1 VIKSSIAAAEAEDA
15 ITPPDISQFV
25 TEDDTPVD
33 NLLSEKNMRLLVE
46 SLYTSWPGPADG
58 RPYVAMANVGLF
70 YAVHAPPLVPDVLL
84 SLGVRAPDDLNLKEN
99 RSYFTWLYG
108 KPPDVVI
115 EIVSNR
121 EGGELGD
128 KLLDYARIGV
138 GYYVVFDPFHCASDH
153 TLQIFT
159 RLANGYTSVN
169 ETWMPG
175 VELGLML
182 WEGEYESVAGIW
194 LRWRTAANELVLC
207 GAEAKALSEQ
217 RAEAERQHADA
228 EGQRADAERQ
238 RADAEGQRAD
248 AEHQRAQEAQARAEA
263 LAAKLRALGV
273 DPDA

>member
-1 VIKSSIAAAEAEDA
+1 VIETVIAAAEAEDA

-33 NLLSEKNMRLLVE
+33 NLLSEKNMRLLAE

-58 RPYVAMANVGLF
+58 RSYVAMANVGFF
-70 YAVHAPPLVPDVLL
+70 YAVHASPLVPDVLL
-84 SLGVRAPDDLNLKEN
+84 SLGVRAPNDLSLKEN
-99 RSYFTWLYG
+99 RSYFAWLYG

-138 GYYVVFDPFHCASDH
+138 AYYVVFDPFHCVGAN

-159 RLANGYTSVN
+159 RFANGYTRVSD
-169 ETWMPG
+169 TWMPG
-175 VELGLML
+175 VELGLTL
-182 WEGEYESVAGIW
+182 WEGEYEGMAGTW

-207 GAEAKALSEQ
+207 GAEAKALSDQ
-217 RAEAERQHADA
+217 RAEAE
-228 EGQRADAERQ
+228 GQRAE
-238 RADAEGQRAD
+238 AEGQRAD
-248 AEHQRAQEAQARAEA
+248 AEHTRAQEAHARVEA